1 MNKIPNFLTSYF
13 CKKKKEIPHP
23 NNPTGVD
30 FFLTLTSK
38 YDNPSCRMDW
48 DTLLEVI
55 SQCACK
61 RVLVCIFLSFSIWAQ
76 SVTNGCVRAWWS
88 TAIALLGTKLLQDYI
103 DSPKKTPVSINH
115 TWSVGEK
122 KEMSYRW
129 QIHRRKIKYL
139 ILKKKTCLGCA
150 FYINLVGTTV

>member
-1 MNKIPNFLTSYF
+1 MIT
-13 CKKKKEIPHP
+13 
-23 NNPTGVD
+23 
-30 FFLTLTSK
+30 
-38 YDNPSCRMDW
+38 PSCRMDW

-115 TWSVGEK
+115 TWSVK
-122 KEMSYRW
+122 KKKKKKMSYRW
-129 QIHRRKIKYL
+129 HFFWGGGSNSE
-139 ILKKKTCLGCA
+139 LKKMFFFCA
-150 FYINLVGTTV
+150 FSANLVGRNLEIMYGLTWTTIND